1 VEAPPEQGPGG
12 ATGVSD
18 GAAGGGGGAA
28 AASRRRRKGACGAA
42 PLGRGSGA
50 RILAVDVGAGT
61 TDILLTQPG
70 EPLENAVKLVVPS
83 RTQVV
88 ATQIAQATERRQ
100 TVVFRG
106 STMGGGADG
115 AAMKAH
121 LAAGHA
127 FVATE
132 EAALSFADDLDKV
145 RGLGARIVGEGAARE
160 VLERLAPDAVAP
172 VLSGDLDAR
181 SLRDAL
187 ALLGAEPRF
196 DAVAVAVQDHGFS
209 PHGSNRVFRFSLWEA
224 AVAARRPIGDLFYDA
239 DAVPLELT
247 RLRAAGDAA
256 AGLACGW
263 PALVADTGPAA
274 LYGALPDDA
283 ADAVLVNVGNGHT
296 ICAVAL
302 DGRLAGVFEHHT
314 SALDGPGLETLLLR
328 FLDGTLGND
337 EVREDG
343 GHGAVLSAAAAA
355 ADLLALPFLATGP
368 RRELL
373 AGSKLPLEFAAPH
386 GDMMLT
392 GCYGLLRA
400 LRERGATTGDRAAN
414 AAP

>member
-1 VEAPPEQGPGG
+1 
-12 ATGVSD
+12 VS
-18 GAAGGGGGAA
+18 GGGAA
-28 AASRRRRKGACGAA
+28 AASSGSRRGACGAA

-61 TDILLTQPG
+61 ADILLTQPG

-88 ATQIAQATERRQ
+88 AAQIAQATERRQ
-100 TVVFRG
+100 TVVFSG
-106 STMGGGADG
+106 PTMGGGADG

-121 LAAGHA
+121 LRAGYA
-127 FVATE
+127 LVATE
-132 EAALSFADDLDKV
+132 EAALSFADDLGKV
-145 RGLGARIVGEGAARE
+145 RARGARIVGKGAARE
-160 VLERLAPDAVAP
+160 VLDRLAAGTAAP
-172 VLSGDLDAR
+172 VLSGDLDPHG
-181 SLRDAL
+181 LRDAL

-209 PHGSNRVFRFSLWEA
+209 PHGSNRVFRFALWKR
-224 AVAARRPIGDLFYDA
+224 AVAERRRIGELFYA
-239 DAVPLELT
+239 AGEVPAEFT
-247 RLRAAGDAA
+247 RLRAAAA
-256 AGLACGW
+256 LAGGLACGG

-274 LYGALPDDA
+274 LYGALPDDVT
-283 ADAVLVNVGNGHT
+283 DAVLVNVGNGHT

-314 SALDGPGLETLLLR
+314 SALDGPALETRLRR
-328 FLDGTLGND
+328 FLGGTLGND

-343 GHGAVLSAAAAA
+343 GHGAVLGAEAAD
-355 ADLLALPFLATGP
+355 ADLLALPLIATGP

-373 AGSKLPLEFAAPH
+373 TGSKLPLEFATPH

-392 GCYGLLRA
+392 GCFGLLRA
-400 LRERGATTGDRAAN
+400 FADRGVDAEGRAAEGGSSSTGCDG
-414 AAP
+414 